1 MAHPQDPGQSTEP
14 MPPSAERR
22 STQPLPAETLRS
34 RSGPEAPD
42 RRLWLVAGGL
52 ALILAFVAGYLV
64 GRGAGGEP
72 VTGPAKEQA
81 NGQGPI
87 KKQVCVQAVRANQKA
102 VAIQE
107 RAVASLGALVKAT
120 AEGDDSL
127 MAALNAELEGLSDR
141 FERVRKRANRLS
153 ERCGA

>member
-1 MAHPQDPGQSTEP
+1 
-14 MPPSAERR
+14 MPPSGERR
-22 STQPLPAETLRS
+22 STQPLPAEPLRS
-34 RSGPEAPD
+34 RTAPEARD

-64 GRGAGGEP
+64 GRGANEEP
-72 VTGPAKEQA
+72 MTGPAKEQV

-107 RAVASLGALVKAT
+107 RAVASFGALVKAT

-127 MAALNAELEGLSDR
+127 MAALNAELEGLSER

>member
-1 MAHPQDPGQSTEP
+1 MQ
-14 MPPSAERR
+14 PSGERR

-34 RSGPEAPD
+34 RSAPEAPD

-87 KKQVCVQAVRANQKA
+87 KKRVCVQAVRANQKA

-127 MAALNAELEGLSDR
+127 MAALNAKLEGLSDR

>member
-1 MAHPQDPGQSTEP
+1 
-14 MPPSAERR
+14 MPPPGERR

-34 RSGPEAPD
+34 RTAPEARD

-64 GRGAGGEP
+64 GRGANEEP
-72 VTGPAKEQA
+72 VTGTAKEQA
-81 NGQGPI
+81 NGQGQI

-107 RAVASLGALVKAT
+107 RAVASFGALVKAT

-127 MAALNAELEGLSDR
+127 MAALNAELEGLSER